1 MTAANDATGKRPRRP
16 GALRQRFKAL
26 QRRRREAREA
36 RRAARRAEVEASA
49 AYTLIRQIARWTD
62 RWHIDP
68 LIGLVLPGAGD
79 ALSAF
84 CALPYLYV
92 SIAKVRS
99 LPLTLAVLANTLL
112 DLALGLLPFFVGD
125 AIDFFFRSNLRS
137 YRLIVGYVEGDRHV
151 VAGVRRRA
159 AWMVL
164 LIIALLALIWLL
176 ARLLAASLAWLW
188 GALG

>member
-1 MTAANDATGKRPRRP
+1 M
-16 GALRQRFKAL
+16 
-26 QRRRREAREA
+26 
-36 RRAARRAEVEASA
+36 
-49 AYTLIRQIARWTD
+49 
-62 RWHIDP
+62 
-68 LIGLVLPGAGD
+68 LPGAGD

-92 SIAKVRS
+92 CIAKVRS

>member
-1 MTAANDATGKRPRRP
+1 MKAESPENPAEAVTPEEAIERR
-16 GALRQRFKAL
+16 ALARAQE
-26 QRRRREAREA
+26 EAREA

-112 DLALGLLPFFVGD
+112 DLAEKGNRELQ
-125 AIDFFFRSNLRS
+125 A
-137 YRLIVGYVEGDRHV
+137 
-151 VAGVRRRA
+151 AQRA
-159 AWMVL
+159 A
-164 LIIALLALIWLL
+164 LALD
-176 ARLLAASLAWLW
+176 
-188 GALG
+188 